1 MKARR
6 LAMGAV
12 PFLFPLA
19 ALGEGPAEPLAAP
32 NLTPEGVQALAATC
46 APCHGPPGRPT
57 GVAAVAPLAGRPDVG
72 ARLGAL
78 RSAPSQGLMAQLARG
93 LKDSEIEALG
103 RYFAARRPRER

>member
-19 ALGEGPAEPLAAP
+19 ALAQGSAP
-32 NLTPEGVQALAATC
+32 DGVKALAANC

-57 GVAAVAPLAGRPDVG
+57 GVSAVPALEGRGDVA
-72 ARLGAL
+72 ARLKAL
-78 RSAPSQGLMAQLARG
+78 RSGPPQTVMAQLARG
-93 LKDSEIEALG
+93 FTDAEIEALG
-103 RYFAARRPRER
+103 RYFAGVSAR